1 MVVGISGATGVIY
14 GIRLLQTL
22 RRLDIET
29 HLVVSKAGQLTC
41 TDEIG
46 LSADDLRRQADFSY
60 TVTDIGAVIS
70 SGSFRSVGMVI
81 APCSIHTLSEIA
93 TGVTSNLLT
102 RAADVV
108 LKDRRRLVLLVGEF
122 PLHTG
127 HLKSMLAVA
136 EIGAVVAPPLPAFY
150 THPQTINDL
159 VDQTVVECSI
169 SSILTPAHFRAG
181 VRMSLCGKP
190 SVHIHDSIATSRR
203 PVPGRLERLENASEG
218 VSLRNSV

>member
-1 MVVGISGATGVIY
+1 MHDRKRMVVGISGATGVIY

-46 LSADDLRRQADFSY
+46 LSADDLRRLADFSY
-60 TVTDIGAVIS
+60 TVTDIGAAIS
-70 SGSFRSVGMVI
+70 SGSFRSLGMVI

-150 THPQTINDL
+150 THPQTVNDL
-159 VDQTVVECSI
+159 VDQTVGRV
-169 SSILTPAHFRAG
+169 LDLFD
-181 VRMSLCGKP
+181 L
-190 SVHIHDSIATSRR
+190 DSGAFPRW
-203 PVPGRLERLENASEG
+203 GED
-218 VSLRNSV
+218 VSLRDTVCTYTRLHRDKSTTGSRAIGKT

>member
-1 MVVGISGATGVIY
+1 MHDRKRMVVGISGATGVIY

-150 THPQTINDL
+150 THPQTVNDL
-159 VDQTVVECSI
+159 VDQTVGRV
-169 SSILTPAHFRAG
+169 LDLFD
-181 VRMSLCGKP
+181 L
-190 SVHIHDSIATSRR
+190 DSGAFPRW
-203 PVPGRLERLENASEG
+203 GED
-218 VSLRNSV
+218 VSLRETVRTYTRLHRDKSTTGSRAIGKT